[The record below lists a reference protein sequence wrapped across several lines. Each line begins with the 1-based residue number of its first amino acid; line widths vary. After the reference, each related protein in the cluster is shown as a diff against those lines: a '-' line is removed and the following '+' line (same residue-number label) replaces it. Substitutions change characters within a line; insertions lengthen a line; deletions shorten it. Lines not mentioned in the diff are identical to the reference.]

1 MAIVDTPDQRPA
13 GPAST
18 GAPVPAVTKTIA
30 IIRRLNAG
38 PSLGLGLSDIA
49 AALGLTKSHCHN
61 ILKTL
66 VAEGWVTFDA
76 SRRRYALAPRLLAD
90 ISRVVARQD
99 RSSLIHEELVSLSM
113 TARIPCVLSRIEPDG
128 SFIAIDKAEEA
139 AELLVSVPIGH
150 RFPPDAPAQMRARL
164 AFSSPELREHVLEEW
179 QPVAYTPTTITDKD
193 EMREELL
200 STAERGYAISREE
213 YSPGVT
219 SFAVPIFNAS
229 GDVQMILQCP
239 GLGSIMSP
247 RQDKITDALKAT
259 ADRINQIFV
268 HV

>member
-1 MAIVDTPDQRPA
+1 MAAIDTPPSSRPSA
-13 GPAST
+13 PGT

-38 PSLGLGLSDIA
+38 PSVGLGLSDISGD
-49 AALGLTKSHCHN
+49 LGLTKSHCHN

-66 VAEGWVTFDA
+66 VAEGWVTFDT

-99 RSSLIHEELVSLSM
+99 RSSLLHEELVRLSM
-113 TARIPCVLSRIEPDG
+113 SARIPCVLSRIEPDDC
-128 SFIAIDKAEEA
+128 FIAIDKAEEA

-150 RFPPDAPAQMRARL
+150 RFPSDAPAQMRARL
-164 AFSSPELREHVLEEW
+164 AFSPPELRERLLADW
-179 QPVAYTPTTITDKD
+179 SPVAYTPTTITDKD
-193 EMREELL
+193 EMREELRI
-200 STAERGYAISREE
+200 TAERGYAISREE

-229 GDVQMILQCP
+229 GEVQMILQCP
-239 GLGSIMSP
+239 GLGSIMSA
-247 RQDKITDALKAT
+247 REDKITGALKAT
-259 ADRINQIFV
+259 ADRINQVFM